1 VPSETQPNILL
12 VLTDQQRPDW
22 VGTADVPVRTPNYD
36 RLVERG
42 VEFSNAVCPAPLC
55 GPSRICL
62 AGGTEYARGGVRG
75 TNNYPGHRPTLYE
88 RLRRDAGYRTI
99 GIGDLDLIRS
109 PYWGLDGDH
118 QLDEIG
124 FDDGIEIPGK
134 NAMMKTYRNHIRSRA
149 EGNAGSYDPEET
161 MTALAHLRDR
171 GLIEHIGV
179 SNFEPAHLDAARAAT
194 DAPIFANQVEMHP
207 FLPQTEL
214 RSYTAAADM
223 ELVAYSPLDRGA
235 VFEDPTLGEIAKAH
249 GVSEAQVSLAWLRE
263 KGVTAIPKAT
273 AESHVRDNWKSLA
286 LELTEEDV
294 AAIDAIDRRQRRV
307 NPGFGPD
314 AWN

>member
-1 VPSETQPNILL
+1 MTNELSADGVPRASGMPRLGLGTWQN
-12 VLTDQQRPDW
+12 TDPDQC
-22 VGTADVPVRTPNYD
+22 AESVRTALEMGYRHVDTARAYGNEGA
-36 RLVERG
+36 VGRG
-42 VEFSNAVCPAPLC
+42 VAAASVPREEVF
-55 GPSRICL
+55 L
-62 AGGTEYARGGVRG
+62 ATKLWTDDLAHDDAIATAERSLEELGVA
-75 TNNYPGHRPTLYE
+75 Y
-88 RLRRDAGYRTI
+88 
-99 GIGDLDLIRS
+99 LDLLYVHW
-109 PYWGLDGDH
+109 P
-118 QLDEIG
+118 
-124 FDDGIEIPGK
+124 
-134 NAMMKTYRNHIRSRA
+134 
-149 EGNAGSYDPEET
+149 AGSYDPEET

-214 RSYTAAADM
+214 RSYTAAADI